1 MDQPKPRP
9 LTLDS
14 QVVAYLG
21 DYMKIYKESITRLVK
36 SQINT
41 LNTQAQSPVS
51 QLNTASSRGQS

>member
-9 LTLDS
+9 LVLDS

-36 SQINT
+36 SQINM
-41 LNTQAQSPVS
+41 QAHLPSVQS
-51 QLNTASSRGQS
+51 NTASSRDQS

>member
-9 LTLDS
+9 LALDS

-41 LNTQAQSPVS
+41 LNTQVQRPSV
-51 QLNTASSRGQS
+51 QLNTASCHDRS